1 MSTKHQENK
10 RRLVLFDIDGTLL
23 LSGGAGTRALNRAF
37 LELFG
42 RPNAFDQIPVAGRT
56 DPLLLNDA
64 VRRTGLV
71 LDESQRQAFQD
82 RYCDLLE
89 VEILKPN
96 PRKRLMPGV
105 KHLLGRLQKQRDIY
119 LGLLTG
125 NYARAAKTKLKHF
138 GLWSFFFSGAY
149 GEDGAERNDL
159 FPVALKRARA
169 LGIVIGSPENVFV
182 VGDTPLDILCAQVG
196 GAQSIAVA
204 TGSYDVETLKKKGAT
219 IALSDLSRPDE
230 FLSILNF
237 SRRPGLATDSL
248 EG

>member
-10 RRLVLFDIDGTLL
+10 RRLLLFDIDGTLL

-105 KHLLGRLQKQRDIY
+105 CLLYTSD
-119 LGLLTG
+119 
-125 NYARAAKTKLKHF
+125 AA
-138 GLWSFFFSGAY
+138 
-149 GEDGAERNDL
+149 
-159 FPVALKRARA
+159 
-169 LGIVIGSPENVFV
+169 
-182 VGDTPLDILCAQVG
+182 
-196 GAQSIAVA
+196 
-204 TGSYDVETLKKKGAT
+204 
-219 IALSDLSRPDE
+219 DE
-230 FLSILNF
+230 
-237 SRRPGLATDSL
+237 
-248 EG
+248 